1 MGSMLITGV
10 VEKVRFKPRLT
21 DAKCEG
27 KMDVKNAPQVSAI
40 AVDGEE
46 HWMGTCGWGG
56 VSPRCLSA
64 SLREDVC
71 VVRWLKVG
79 HLQSSPLATN
89 PRTIAY

>member
-1 MGSMLITGV
+1 MGSMLIIGV

-27 KMDVKNAPQVSAI
+27 KTDVKNAPQVSAI
-40 AVDGEE
+40 PVDGEE

-56 VSPRCLSA
+56 VSPRCLLA

-71 VVRWLKVG
+71 VWYG
-79 HLQSSPLATN
+79 G
-89 PRTIAY
+89 